1 MFDQAEKTPGK
12 GGRGRVG
19 SGQEKNQES
28 SVKAKR
34 RVLQEGRNDIRNLL
48 TASLLVNSGEGDWEL

>member
-12 GGRGRVG
+12 GGREGVG
-19 SGQEKNQES
+19 SGQEENPES

-34 RVLQEGRNDIRNLL
+34 RVLQEAKSAIRNLF
-48 TASLLVNSGEGDWEL
+48 TASY

>member
-12 GGRGRVG
+12 GGREGVG
-19 SGQEKNQES
+19 TGPEENQES

-34 RVLQEGRNDIRNLL
+34 RVLQEGKSDIRNSL
-48 TASLLVNSGEGDWEL
+48 TASY